1 MDRVGPQGLKPR
13 NYGGSAAR
21 LKPCPSRDP
30 FLYGTGEQSAEIV
43 ELVTAAAKGADGNT
57 GHIAAIKRCAA
68 QNPTL
73 SAACEAMPFPTPLFY
88 GTAEAVP
95 FPTTSSL
102 EPIGDPLIIGALVFS
117 LHV

>member
-57 GHIAAIKRCAA
+57 RLIAAVKRCAA
-68 QNPTL
+68 QNQTL
-73 SAACEAMPFPTPLFY
+73 SAAC
-88 GTAEAVP
+88 EAVP